1 MRYGCLSKP
10 PFTLLQRRHA
20 ITSAVKTRVLVAAV
34 AALVAGAVAGGIAYD
49 YLKAHPQRAATNG
62 SSDDSTDL
70 LTF

>member
-1 MRYGCLSKP
+1 M
-10 PFTLLQRRHA
+10 
-20 ITSAVKTRVLVAAV
+20 KTRVLVAAV